1 MEKTYLIYKHTAPNG
16 KAYIGQ
22 TCDIAKRNSHHKTGS
37 SCRLFA
43 KAIAKYGWDSFS
55 HEILAEGLTLE
66 QANIKEAEMIAMHMT
81 RSPHGYNLKE
91 GGLNSS
97 HAEETKIRISRSH
110 TGKIVPREVGRKI
123 SATKKAQPDHVKE
136 AIKEKLR
143 AANIG
148 KKASDEARAKM
159 SAAKTGVKKSPE
171 SVRKTAAAHKGKV
184 VSQETRDKQSAARK
198 GRPAHNKGVPMSE
211 SQKLKIRDAKKDP
224 SQEVREKIS
233 KASKIA
239 WEKRRESGSAKQSP
253 EHIAKRIAARLATLE
268 RKRKEKEAAQ
278 GDLYFEP

>member
-1 MEKTYLIYKHTAPNG
+1 MEIKVNG
-16 KAYIGQ
+16 SWIREHRYVAEQRLGRKLLPYEIV
-22 TCDIAKRNSHHKTGS
+22 HHKDG
-37 SCRLFA
+37 
-43 KAIAKYGWDSFS
+43 KKDNNKP
-55 HEILAEGLTLE
+55 ENLE
-66 QANIKEAEMIAMHMT
+66 VMT
-81 RSPHGYNLKE
+81 
-91 GGLNSS
+91 
-97 HAEETKIRISRSH
+97 HAEHTILHSTGRI
-110 TGKIVPREVGRKI
+110 
-123 SATKKAQPDHVKE
+123 
-136 AIKEKLR
+136 
-143 AANIG
+143 
-148 KKASDEARAKM
+148 
-159 SAAKTGVKKSPE
+159 
-171 SVRKTAAAHKGKV
+171 